1 MTVSSNVEIP
11 IEIVETTRLNNG
23 SYVKQDITVKIIKLN
38 SNLYYLEKPTIN
50 NQTGEVD
57 YKNTTINNINSTPEF
72 NKVLT
77 NLVNSKISNQY
88 TSSNLY
94 GSSPTKI
101 WEDSAYKYLPSK
113 TDEEITLN
121 YLFKYFYKHF
131 FDKNPST
138 FDVTGYTLI
147 FLYPP
152 DLSGFSRYSKTYASA
167 LLNGEIAKYNQEII
181 DYNNQTGSNKPL
193 LGSLPPYEYSSPDTA
208 FTNNFLDYM
217 MFAVEFSI
225 PDQDITVSE
234 IDLSSNQKM
243 EFVSGFTTS
252 GSMNVKYLDNTQ
264 LKIYHFHNIWTTYMK
279 MVMRGDIE
287 PDASYYDSKEL
298 DYMGSLYFL
307 KFKPGMDLPN
317 YIGKATG
324 IFPKNIPV
332 NDILGN
338 RTENQLVMYNINY
351 FYSLYEGTVL
361 NFVEN
366 LNFQQPEFK
375 VTSDGVKNN
384 SMDNWTLTQ
393 PSELFE
399 EFKEL
404 IFSAYSDQ
412 YTGVIT

>member
-1 MTVSSNVEIP
+1 
-11 IEIVETTRLNNG
+11 
-23 SYVKQDITVKIIKLN
+23 
-38 SNLYYLEKPTIN
+38 
-50 NQTGEVD
+50 
-57 YKNTTINNINSTPEF
+57 
-72 NKVLT
+72 
-77 NLVNSKISNQY
+77 
-88 TSSNLY
+88 
-94 GSSPTKI
+94 
-101 WEDSAYKYLPSK
+101 
-113 TDEEITLN
+113 
-121 YLFKYFYKHF
+121 
-131 FDKNPST
+131 
-138 FDVTGYTLI
+138 
-147 FLYPP
+147 
-152 DLSGFSRYSKTYASA
+152 
-167 LLNGEIAKYNQEII
+167 
-181 DYNNQTGSNKPL
+181 
-193 LGSLPPYEYSSPDTA
+193 
-208 FTNNFLDYM
+208 
-217 MFAVEFSI
+217 
-225 PDQDITVSE
+225 
-234 IDLSSNQKM
+234 
-243 EFVSGFTTS
+243 
-252 GSMNVKYLDNTQ
+252 
-264 LKIYHFHNIWTTYMK
+264 MK